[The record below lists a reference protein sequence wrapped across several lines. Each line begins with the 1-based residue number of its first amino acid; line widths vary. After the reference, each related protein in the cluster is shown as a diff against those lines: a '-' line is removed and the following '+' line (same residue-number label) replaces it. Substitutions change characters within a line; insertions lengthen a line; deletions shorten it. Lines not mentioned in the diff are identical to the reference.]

1 MRTIFSIIALFVVTA
16 VTFAQQYAPVT
27 TPKSPVIKR
36 SLIQTQK
43 AGFDQ
48 FIVDFDLEN
57 EELVGA
63 ANYERAFWNLNDT
76 ASNSFQYAVLRPD
89 SFPILGSNQAYP
101 ISYITGIRLDSLDL
115 LVAHKNLSGGENK
128 VVLEFAHTDAS
139 WHPTSYV
146 FASDTLSFTGPL
158 FASNTLDSAFTLR
171 LRPGTWYTGGVPVA
185 IRIRFI
191 GAVNDTFL
199 LGAGYPTNGTCGS
212 EAKVAQSPFYPN
224 SYAFYNY
231 YNELLPTAIGGDI
244 FQECDGIAGKDSIA
258 DGFSP
263 IQNWCASMYLSVGT
277 LSNPNFDAVNSL
289 LVYPNPTSNSLKI
302 NSANANLYWDILDI
316 SGRKL
321 MDGHGLEVNLN
332 TLPSGIYFLKV
343 KNLPT
348 FDVIKISK
356 Q

>member
-36 SLIQTQK
+36 SVIQSQK

-57 EELVGA
+57 EEIVGA

-89 SFPILGSNQAYP
+89 TFPILGSNQAYP

-128 VVLEFAHTDAS
+128 VILEFAHTDAS
-139 WHPTSYV
+139 WHPTSNV

-185 IRIRFI
+185 IRISFI

-199 LGAGYPTNGTCGS
+199 LGAGYPINGTCGS
-212 EAKVAQSPFYPN
+212 ESKVDQSPFYPN

-244 FQECDGIAGKDSIA
+244 FQDCDGLAGKDSIA

-277 LSNPNFDAVNSL
+277 LSNQNFDAANGIQA
-289 LVYPNPTSNSLKI
+289 YPNPTTNKLTIKHSKADLQ
-302 NSANANLYWDILDI
+302 WDLLDI

-321 MDGHGLEVNLN
+321 MDGQGLEVNLN

>member
-1 MRTIFSIIALFVVTA
+1 MRTIFSFIALFVFTA
-16 VTFAQQYAPVT
+16 LGLAQNFAPVAS
-27 TPKSPVIKR
+27 PKSPVIKR

-43 AGFDQ
+43 SGFDQ

-57 EELVGA
+57 EELVGP
-63 ANYERAFWNLNDT
+63 ANYQRAFWNLNDT
-76 ASNSFQYAVLRPD
+76 ASNSFKYAVLRAD
-89 SFPILGSNQAYP
+89 TFPFWGSNNAYP
-101 ISYITGIRLDSLDL
+101 ISFITGIRLDSIDL
-115 LVAHKNLSGGENK
+115 LVAHKNLSGGVNK

-139 WHPTSYV
+139 WHPTSNV
-146 FASDTLSFTGPL
+146 FASDTLTFTGPL
-158 FASNTLDSAFTLR
+158 FSSNTLDTAYTLR
-171 LRPGTWYTGGVPVA
+171 LKPGTWYTGGVPVA
-185 IRIRFI
+185 IRISFI

-199 LGAGYPTNGTCGS
+199 LGAGYPVDGTCAS
-212 EAKVAQSPFYPN
+212 DAKIAQTPFYPN
-224 SYAFYNY
+224 SYAFYNL
-231 YNELLPTAIGGDI
+231 YNELLPTAIGGDV

-302 NSANANLYWDILDI
+302 NFANDNLYWDILDI